1 MNCGY
6 KRLPKECVKQ
16 VYEDKSSPYYQK
28 PDEWCIGCK
37 KIVDTSSNSDYAKC
51 ADDIMKLF
59 DVDYPDKSVIEL
71 TLKKHFA

>member
-1 MNCGY
+1 MYQAEYC
-6 KRLPKECVKQ
+6 PKCNKKTLRETYPCVC
-16 VYEDKSSPYYQK
+16 QK
-28 PDEWCIGCK
+28 
-37 KIVDTSSNSDYAKC
+37 TAHNSDYAKC